1 MKKIL
6 ITFVLLLSALF
17 AQAQYPLYTPAE
29 ILQARVGTRDIRLG
43 SYLHK
48 NSGTLQS
55 LKGLHLD
62 SLLIAIPSL
71 DSVWWTQAQSFPRKN
86 NLDST
91 IIRRGVVAV
100 QVDTL
105 MGAGTK
111 LDTAFTMRS
120 NYNRGL
126 GIMYKNLSNVSP
138 SENIYMGNIASPHND
153 STTTMITHS
162 NPSGVETFTISMVD
176 SASQY
181 NKSIAITEDLGVIV
195 TAGVREKVQ
204 LRIYGD
210 DAFTVDSSSTR
221 NITDVITAEG
231 GGFVDTFF
239 IITKS
244 GGGAGIAKY
253 LSIDTIRNYLGENG
267 FGTTQTF
274 SITLFGS
281 QAPVTGTNVVSS
293 DFFVVPPEM
302 DGKQIV
308 DIAFSYFT
316 NPGLAGGT
324 ANFRVLNN
332 GTPIRSFAA
341 ADNVTS
347 GNGVPSIPTINTY
360 QKIYAELTSETIVTD
375 GIGLS
380 FTITVK

>member
-48 NSGTLQS
+48 NSGTIQA
-55 LKGLHLD
+55 LKGLHID
-62 SLLIAIPSL
+62 SLLIALPYL
-71 DSVWWTQAQSFPRKN
+71 DSTWWTQAQSFSRKN

-111 LDTAFTMRS
+111 LDTAFTMRT

-126 GIMYKNLSNVSP
+126 GIMYKNLSNVTP
-138 SENIYMGNIASPHND
+138 SENIYMGNITSPHND

-162 NPSGVETFTISMVD
+162 NTSGVESFIISMVD

-181 NKSIAITEDLGVIV
+181 NKSIAVIEDNGIIL
-195 TAGVREKVQ
+195 TSGVREKVQ

-231 GGFVDTFF
+231 GGFIDTFF

-244 GGGAGIAKY
+244 GGGAGVAKY
-253 LSIDTIRNYLGENG
+253 MSIDTIRNYLGENG
-267 FGTTQTF
+267 FGSTQTF
-274 SITLFGS
+274 TITLFGS
-281 QAPVTGTNVVSS
+281 SSPVTGTNVISS

-302 DGKQIV
+302 NGKNIV
-308 DIAFSYFT
+308 DVTFAYFT
-316 NPGLAGGT
+316 DPGLDGGT

-332 GTPIRSFAA
+332 GTPIKSWAA
-341 ADNVTS
+341 NDNITS
-347 GNGVPSIPTINTY
+347 GNSSVSPSALSTY
-360 QKIYAELTSETIVTD
+360 QKIYAELTSETIVTN
-375 GIGLS
+375 GVGLT
-380 FTITVK
+380 FTFTVK